1 LTPVSYIFWQK
12 LVFTLQIT
20 ARSLE
25 SLMEGQNWFLNKYD
39 EIPRRSIIV
48 CFVSLSAKAGLNLPP
63 FEISCSWPLS
73 RRKLKIF
80 LNLDSV
86 IHRLQ
91 LPAQLLYF
99 NSCSRCTTGRALC
112 LFGSNC
118 SNTFTQSN
126 IIKLNFKLC
135 YLQLNYSLLPA
146 AELFDV
152 IWAVLPKLICR
163 ILQALREAVG
173 LVPQVGVEPHQSPGQ
188 HGAAAIAAGECEIT
202 AIGGELI
209 QVGEKVGTLGGKS
222 GGPGVRNLSVEL
234 RLQLQ

>member
-1 LTPVSYIFWQK
+1 MSTPVSYLFLK
-12 LVFTLQIT
+12 KTCFHATKSEP
-20 ARSLE
+20 RSLE
-25 SLMEGQNWFLNKYD
+25 SLMEEQNWFLNHFD
-39 EIPRRSIIV
+39 EIPRRSII
-48 CFVSLSAKAGLNLPP
+48 FLFLSPKADLNLPP

-112 LFGSNC
+112 LLGSNC

-135 YLQLNYSLLPA
+135 YLQLSYALLPA
-146 AELFDV
+146 AELYDV
-152 IWAVLPKLICR
+152 IWAELC
-163 ILQALREAVG
+163 
-173 LVPQVGVEPHQSPGQ
+173 SDTCSW
-188 HGAAAIAAGECEIT
+188 AIRCH
-202 AIGGELI
+202 
-209 QVGEKVGTLGGKS
+209 
-222 GGPGVRNLSVEL
+222 LSWAML
-234 RLQLQ
+234 WYLQLSYALLPAAELCSAACSWAIRCHLSWAMLWYLQLCYTMSSELS